1 MKDIKMLDIP
11 IEDIEDNPFYPRRFE
26 EFDVEDIKRMSKSFE
41 RSGLLNAIIVREVI
55 REIDNNKKIK
65 YQLITGKR
73 RMKAFKLTGKKIIPA
88 RIVEAD
94 DVEVQ
99 IMSLAEN
106 YHRKDLSISEKE
118 NYIYKLWNNGNEKGI
133 FHNNLSIMEDWTGV
147 PHQVLS
153 DVVNAFKEKEQDD
166 SEVVRLAS
174 SKDLQRTRGIK
185 DTPKIRKLLLEG
197 AVIKKTIKVLEL
209 ENLVKEIKKAKE
221 ENLKNDIL
229 YSIVEL
235 AIEKR
240 LNTDDIKNII
250 NFIIILNEEDQQKII
265 EKLKRDAKSAEDEAK
280 INIFAL
286 KNFIDIYQVSHE
298 DVKEKLL
305 NNNISIK
312 EAIELNKFNFRDQR
326 EKVLTDLRL
335 YDHKITEIEKE
346 KYSYLK
352 KRTQHT
358 KETENTDIDKYLD
371 NTKIFKSPEE
381 EELKLVDKIVKIKKE
396 LFHFDFDKINKLN
409 PVNQNFAIE
418 FLWEIYNKFHR
429 ILVDLGEIK
438 VDINVEENED
448 SSNEEDDLNDRI
460 SNDRKEENVEEVNL

>member
-11 IEDIEDNPFYPRRFE
+11 IEDIEDNPFYPRQFE

-41 RSGLLNAIIVREVI
+41 RSGLLNAIIVREVK
-55 REIDNNKKIK
+55 REIDDDKKIK

-73 RMKAFKLTGKKIIPA
+73 RMKAFKLTGKKTILA

-94 DVEVQ
+94 DLEVQ

-166 SEVVRLAS
+166 SEVFRLATAR
-174 SKDLQRTRGIK
+174 DLTRTRGIK
-185 DTPKIRKLLLEG
+185 DLPKIRKLLLEG
-197 AVIKKTIKVLEL
+197 AVTKKTIKVLEL
-209 ENLVKEIKKAKE
+209 ENLVKEIKKGKE

-250 NFIIILNEEDQQKII
+250 NFIIILNEKDQQKII

-298 DVKEKLL
+298 DLKEKLL

-352 KRTQHT
+352 KRTQRT
-358 KETENTDIDKYLD
+358 KEPENNIDEYLG

-396 LFHFDFDKINKLN
+396 LFHLDFDKINRLN

-418 FLWEIYNKFHR
+418 FLWEIYNSFHR

-438 VDINVEENED
+438 VDIDVEEIED
-448 SSNEEDDLNDRI
+448 SSDEEDD
-460 SNDRKEENVEEVNL
+460 SNDRKEEIINTKVE